1 MKIMHQVRDFL
12 DSCKQ
17 TIQKNSNGV
26 FQKTKR
32 ALFKEESQKIR
43 EQAVK
48 IVEKRLKEKGMK
60 LSDFNE
66 EELKIMFEAEEK
78 RLLEQIHAKELE
90 EKQEKTTKHFKKV
103 WEKGENEQEK

>member
-1 MKIMHQVRDFL
+1 MKIMHRVRDFL

-17 TIQKNSNGV
+17 TIQKNSNEI

-32 ALFKEESQKIR
+32 AFFKEESQKIR

-48 IVEKRLKEKGMK
+48 IVEKRLKKESIK

-78 RLLEQIHAKELE
+78 RLLEQI
-90 EKQEKTTKHFKKV
+90 QTKHFKEV
-103 WEKGENEQEK
+103 WEKGDNEQGK

>member
-17 TIQKNSNGV
+17 TIQKNSSEV

-32 ALFKEESQKIR
+32 ALFKEKSQKIR

-48 IVEKRLKEKGMK
+48 IVEKRLIKEGMK

-78 RLLEQIHAKELE
+78 RLLEQI
-90 EKQEKTTKHFKKV
+90 QTKHFKEV
-103 WEKGENEQEK
+103 WEKGDNEQGK

>member
-17 TIQKNSNGV
+17 TIQKNSSEV

-32 ALFKEESQKIR
+32 AFFKEESQKIR

-48 IVEKRLKEKGMK
+48 IVEKRLKKEGMK

-66 EELKIMFEAEEK
+66 EELKIMFESEEK
-78 RLLEQIHAKELE
+78 RLLEQI
-90 EKQEKTTKHFKKV
+90 QTKHFKEV
-103 WEKGENEQEK
+103 WEKGDNEQGK

>member
-1 MKIMHQVRDFL
+1 MKIMHQVKDFL
-12 DSCKQ
+12 DFCKQ
-17 TIQKNSNGV
+17 TIQKNSSEV

-32 ALFKEESQKIR
+32 AFFKEESQKIR

-48 IVEKRLKEKGMK
+48 IVEKRLKKEGMK

-78 RLLEQIHAKELE
+78 RLLEQI
-90 EKQEKTTKHFKKV
+90 QTKHFKEV
-103 WEKGENEQEK
+103 WEKGDNEQGK

>member
-17 TIQKNSNGV
+17 TIQKNSNEV

-48 IVEKRLKEKGMK
+48 IVEKRLKKEGMK

-78 RLLEQIHAKELE
+78 RLLEQI
-90 EKQEKTTKHFKKV
+90 QTKHFKEV
-103 WEKGENEQEK
+103 WERGNNEQGK

>member
-17 TIQKNSNGV
+17 TIQKNSSEV

-32 ALFKEESQKIR
+32 AFFKEESQKIR

-78 RLLEQIHAKELE
+78 RLLEQI
-90 EKQEKTTKHFKKV
+90 QTKHFKEV
-103 WEKGENEQEK
+103 WEKGENEQGK

>member
-17 TIQKNSNGV
+17 TIQKNSSEV

-32 ALFKEESQKIR
+32 AFFKEESQKIR

-48 IVEKRLKEKGMK
+48 IVEKRLKKEGMK

-78 RLLEQIHAKELE
+78 RLLEQI
-90 EKQEKTTKHFKKV
+90 QTKHFKEV
-103 WEKGENEQEK
+103 WEKGDNEQGK

>member
-17 TIQKNSNGV
+17 TIQKNSNEV

-32 ALFKEESQKIR
+32 AFFKEESQKIR

-48 IVEKRLKEKGMK
+48 IVEKRLKKEGMK

-66 EELKIMFEAEEK
+66 EELKIMFESEEK
-78 RLLEQIHAKELE
+78 RLLEQI
-90 EKQEKTTKHFKKV
+90 QTKHFKEV
-103 WEKGENEQEK
+103 WEKGDNEQGK

>member
-17 TIQKNSNGV
+17 TIQKNSNEI

-32 ALFKEESQKIR
+32 AFFKEESQKIR

-48 IVEKRLKEKGMK
+48 IVEKRLKKEGMK

-78 RLLEQIHAKELE
+78 RLLEQI
-90 EKQEKTTKHFKKV
+90 QTKHFKEV
-103 WEKGENEQEK
+103 WEKGENEQGK

>member
-12 DSCKQ
+12 DFCKQ
-17 TIQKNSNGV
+17 TIHKNSNEA

-48 IVEKRLKEKGMK
+48 IVEKRLKKEGMK

-78 RLLEQIHAKELE
+78 RLLEQI
-90 EKQEKTTKHFKKV
+90 QTKHFKEV
-103 WEKGENEQEK
+103 WEKGDNEQGK

>member
-1 MKIMHQVRDFL
+1 MKIMHQIRDFL

-17 TIQKNSNGV
+17 TIQKNSSEV

-48 IVEKRLKEKGMK
+48 IVEKRLKKEGMK

-78 RLLEQIHAKELE
+78 RLLEQI
-90 EKQEKTTKHFKKV
+90 QTKHFKEV
-103 WEKGENEQEK
+103 WEKGDNEQGK

>member
-17 TIQKNSNGV
+17 TIQKNSNEI

-48 IVEKRLKEKGMK
+48 IVEKCLKEKGMK

-78 RLLEQIHAKELE
+78 RLLEQI
-90 EKQEKTTKHFKKV
+90 QTKHFKEV
-103 WEKGENEQEK
+103 WEKGDNEQGK

>member
-1 MKIMHQVRDFL
+1 MKIMHQVMDFL

-17 TIQKNSNGV
+17 TIQKNSNEV

-32 ALFKEESQKIR
+32 AFFKEESQKIR

-48 IVEKRLKEKGMK
+48 IVEKRLKKEGMK

-78 RLLEQIHAKELE
+78 RLLEQI
-90 EKQEKTTKHFKKV
+90 QTKHFKEV
-103 WEKGENEQEK
+103 WEKGDNEQGK

>member
-17 TIQKNSNGV
+17 TIQKNSSEV

-48 IVEKRLKEKGMK
+48 IVEKRLKKEGMK
-60 LSDFNE
+60 WSDFNE

-78 RLLEQIHAKELE
+78 RLLEQI
-90 EKQEKTTKHFKKV
+90 QTKHFKEV
-103 WEKGENEQEK
+103 WEKGDNGQGK

>member
-17 TIQKNSNGV
+17 TIQKNSSEV

-48 IVEKRLKEKGMK
+48 IVEKRLKKEGMK

-78 RLLEQIHAKELE
+78 RLLEQIHAKELK
-90 EKQEKTTKHFKKV
+90 EKQEKTTKHFKEI
-103 WEKGENEQEK
+103 WEKGDNEQGK

>member
-1 MKIMHQVRDFL
+1 MKIMHRVRDFL

-17 TIQKNSNGV
+17 TIQKNSNEI

-78 RLLEQIHAKELE
+78 RLLEQI
-90 EKQEKTTKHFKKV
+90 QTKHFKEV
-103 WEKGENEQEK
+103 WEKGDNEQGK

>member
-17 TIQKNSNGV
+17 TIHKNSNEV

-48 IVEKRLKEKGMK
+48 IVEKRLKKENMQ

-78 RLLEQIHAKELE
+78 RLLEQI
-90 EKQEKTTKHFKKV
+90 QTKHFKEV
-103 WEKGENEQEK
+103 WEKGENEQGK

>member
-17 TIQKNSNGV
+17 TIQKNSNEV

-78 RLLEQIHAKELE
+78 RLLEQI
-90 EKQEKTTKHFKKV
+90 QTKHFKEV
-103 WEKGENEQEK
+103 WEKGENEQGK

>member
-1 MKIMHQVRDFL
+1 MKIMHRVRDFL
-12 DSCKQ
+12 NSCKQ
-17 TIQKNSNGV
+17 TIQKNSNEV

-78 RLLEQIHAKELE
+78 RLLEQI
-90 EKQEKTTKHFKKV
+90 QTKHFKEV
-103 WEKGENEQEK
+103 WEKGENEQRK

>member
-17 TIQKNSNGV
+17 TIQKNSNEV

-32 ALFKEESQKIR
+32 ALFKEESQKVR

-78 RLLEQIHAKELE
+78 RLLEQI
-90 EKQEKTTKHFKKV
+90 QTKHFKEV
-103 WEKGENEQEK
+103 WEKGDNEQGK

>member
-1 MKIMHQVRDFL
+1 MKIMRQVMDFL

-17 TIQKNSNGV
+17 TIQKNSNEV

-48 IVEKRLKEKGMK
+48 IVEKRLKKEGMK
-60 LSDFNE
+60 LSDFSE

-78 RLLEQIHAKELE
+78 RLLEQI
-90 EKQEKTTKHFKKV
+90 QTKHFKEV
-103 WEKGENEQEK
+103 WEKGDNEQGK

>member
-17 TIQKNSNGV
+17 TIQKNSSEV

-32 ALFKEESQKIR
+32 AFFKEESQKIR

-48 IVEKRLKEKGMK
+48 IVEKRLIKENMQ

-78 RLLEQIHAKELE
+78 RLLEQIHAKELK
-90 EKQEKTTKHFKKV
+90 EKQEKTTKHFKEI
-103 WEKGENEQEK
+103 WEKGDNEQEK

>member
-17 TIQKNSNGV
+17 TIQKNSSEV

-32 ALFKEESQKIR
+32 AFFKEESQKIR

-48 IVEKRLKEKGMK
+48 IVEKRLIKENMQ
-60 LSDFNE
+60 LSDFNK
-66 EELKIMFEAEEK
+66 EELKIMFGAEEK
-78 RLLEQIHAKELE
+78 RLLEQIHAKELK
-90 EKQEKTTKHFKKV
+90 EKQEKTTKHFKEV

>member
-17 TIQKNSNGV
+17 TIQKNSSEV

-48 IVEKRLKEKGMK
+48 IVEKRLKKEGMK
-60 LSDFNE
+60 LIDFNE

-78 RLLEQIHAKELE
+78 RLLEQI
-90 EKQEKTTKHFKKV
+90 QTKHFKEV
-103 WEKGENEQEK
+103 WEKGDNEQER

>member
-17 TIQKNSNGV
+17 TIQKNSSEV

-32 ALFKEESQKIR
+32 AFFKEESQKIR

-48 IVEKRLKEKGMK
+48 IVEKRLKKEGMK

-78 RLLEQIHAKELE
+78 RLLEQI
-90 EKQEKTTKHFKKV
+90 QTKHFKEV
-103 WEKGENEQEK
+103 WEKGNNEQGK

>member
-12 DSCKQ
+12 DSCKR
-17 TIQKNSNGV
+17 TIQKNSSEV

-32 ALFKEESQKIR
+32 VLFKEESQKIR

-48 IVEKRLKEKGMK
+48 IVEKRLKKESMK

-78 RLLEQIHAKELE
+78 RLLEQI
-90 EKQEKTTKHFKKV
+90 QTKHFKEV
-103 WEKGENEQEK
+103 WEKGDNEQGK

>member
-12 DSCKQ
+12 DFCKQ
-17 TIQKNSNGV
+17 TIHKNSNEA

-32 ALFKEESQKIR
+32 ALFKEKSQKIR

-78 RLLEQIHAKELE
+78 RLLEQI
-90 EKQEKTTKHFKKV
+90 QTKHFKEV
-103 WEKGENEQEK
+103 WEKGENEQGK

>member
-1 MKIMHQVRDFL
+1 MKIMHQVMDFL

-17 TIQKNSNGV
+17 TIQKNSNEV

-48 IVEKRLKEKGMK
+48 IVEKRLKKEGMK

-78 RLLEQIHAKELE
+78 RLLEQI
-90 EKQEKTTKHFKKV
+90 QTKHFKEV
-103 WEKGENEQEK
+103 WERGDNEQGK

>member
-1 MKIMHQVRDFL
+1 MKIMHQVKDFL

-17 TIQKNSNGV
+17 TIQKNSSEV

-32 ALFKEESQKIR
+32 AFFKEESQKIR

-48 IVEKRLKEKGMK
+48 IVEKRLKKEGMK

-78 RLLEQIHAKELE
+78 RLLEQIQTE
-90 EKQEKTTKHFKKV
+90 HFKEV

>member
-17 TIQKNSNGV
+17 TIQKNSNEV

-32 ALFKEESQKIR
+32 AFFKEESQKIR

-48 IVEKRLKEKGMK
+48 IVEKRLKKESMK

-78 RLLEQIHAKELE
+78 RLLEQI
-90 EKQEKTTKHFKKV
+90 QTKHFKEV
-103 WEKGENEQEK
+103 WEKGENEQGK

>member
-17 TIQKNSNGV
+17 TIQKNSSEV

-32 ALFKEESQKIR
+32 AFFKEESQKIR

-48 IVEKRLKEKGMK
+48 IVEKRLIKENMQ

-78 RLLEQIHAKELE
+78 RLLEQI
-90 EKQEKTTKHFKKV
+90 QTKHFKEV
-103 WEKGENEQEK
+103 WEKGDNEQGK

>member
-17 TIQKNSNGV
+17 TIQKNSSEV

-48 IVEKRLKEKGMK
+48 IVEKRLKKEGMK

-78 RLLEQIHAKELE
+78 RLLEQI
-90 EKQEKTTKHFKKV
+90 QTKHFKEV
-103 WEKGENEQEK
+103 WEKGDNEQGK

>member
-1 MKIMHQVRDFL
+1 MKIMHQVMDFL

-17 TIQKNSNGV
+17 TIQKNSSEV

-32 ALFKEESQKIR
+32 AFFKEESQKIR

-48 IVEKRLKEKGMK
+48 IVEKRLKKEGMK
-60 LSDFNE
+60 LSDFSE

-78 RLLEQIHAKELE
+78 RLLEQI
-90 EKQEKTTKHFKKV
+90 QTKHFKEV
-103 WEKGENEQEK
+103 WEKGDNEQGK

>member
-12 DSCKQ
+12 DFCKQ
-17 TIQKNSNGV
+17 TIQKNSSEV

-32 ALFKEESQKIR
+32 VLFKEESQKIR

-48 IVEKRLKEKGMK
+48 IVEKRLKKEGMK

-78 RLLEQIHAKELE
+78 RLLEQI
-90 EKQEKTTKHFKKV
+90 QTKHFKEV
-103 WEKGENEQEK
+103 WEKGDNEQGK

>member
-17 TIQKNSNGV
+17 TIHKNSNEA

-32 ALFKEESQKIR
+32 ALFKEKSQKIR

-48 IVEKRLKEKGMK
+48 IVEKRLIKEGMK

-78 RLLEQIHAKELE
+78 RLLEQI
-90 EKQEKTTKHFKKV
+90 QTKHFKEV
-103 WEKGENEQEK
+103 WEKGDNEQGK

>member
-1 MKIMHQVRDFL
+1 MKIMHQVKDFL
-12 DSCKQ
+12 DFCKQ
-17 TIQKNSNGV
+17 TIQKNSSEV

-48 IVEKRLKEKGMK
+48 IVEKRLKKEGMK

-78 RLLEQIHAKELE
+78 RLLEQI
-90 EKQEKTTKHFKKV
+90 QTKHFKEV
-103 WEKGENEQEK
+103 WEKGDNEQGK

>member
-1 MKIMHQVRDFL
+1 MKIMHQVKDFL

-17 TIQKNSNGV
+17 TIQKNSSEV

-32 ALFKEESQKIR
+32 AFFKEESQKIR

-48 IVEKRLKEKGMK
+48 IVEKRLAKEGMK

-78 RLLEQIHAKELE
+78 RLLEQIHAKELK
-90 EKQEKTTKHFKKV
+90 EKQEKTTKHFKEV
-103 WEKGENEQEK
+103 WEKGDNEQEK

>member
-1 MKIMHQVRDFL
+1 MKIMHRVRDFL

-17 TIQKNSNGV
+17 TIQKNSNEI

-32 ALFKEESQKIR
+32 VLFKEESQKIR

-78 RLLEQIHAKELE
+78 RLLEQI
-90 EKQEKTTKHFKKV
+90 QTKHFKEV
-103 WEKGENEQEK
+103 WEKGENEQGK

>member
-17 TIQKNSNGV
+17 TIHKNSNEV

-48 IVEKRLKEKGMK
+48 IVEKRLKKEGMK

-78 RLLEQIHAKELE
+78 RLLEQI
-90 EKQEKTTKHFKKV
+90 QTKHFKEV
-103 WEKGENEQEK
+103 WEKGDNEQGK

>member
-1 MKIMHQVRDFL
+1 MKIMHQVKDFL

-17 TIQKNSNGV
+17 TIQKNSSEV

-32 ALFKEESQKIR
+32 VLFKEESQKIR

-48 IVEKRLKEKGMK
+48 IVEKRLKKEGMK

-78 RLLEQIHAKELE
+78 RLLEQI
-90 EKQEKTTKHFKKV
+90 QTKHFKEV
-103 WEKGENEQEK
+103 WEKGDNEQGK